1 MSGLNSL
8 KYEDIPSAWRLL
20 PVGKVLLDTQ
30 YGTNEPAVEGGNT
43 RVVGMKD
50 IQEGKVLTAD
60 LTSLNLLDTE
70 KERYLLNKGDL
81 LINRTNSYDLVG
93 KVGIFASDEQV
104 AFASY
109 LVRLTVDAT
118 QTCPEYLNHWLN
130 GYLAQTVIKRIA
142 TRAISQANVNPT
154 EFKKHCLVPLPPLQ
168 EQTSI
173 AFLLSTWDL
182 AIEKTERLIAA
193 KEKRYLWLSKKYL
206 FGDAD
211 QISNLAKKTK
221 WFAVPDH
228 WEIVKI
234 GKIAKDVSK
243 FNGTGENIPVLSC
256 TKYDGLVDS
265 LTYFDK
271 QVFSLD
277 TSTYKVVSRGQ
288 FAYATN
294 HIEEGSIGY
303 QDHYDKGLVSPMYTV
318 FETNRDVDD
327 SYLYKVLKSVVYL
340 HIFRANTSS
349 SVARR
354 GSLRWKEF
362 AKLPI
367 PLPPIEE
374 QKHIAAILTATRQE
388 IDLLKKQAEAY
399 RRQKRGL
406 MQKLLTGEWRVKID
420 EEADNG

>member
-1 MSGLNSL
+1 MKKSYWTMKNVEDLFDVQLGKMLNEKAKQGDLVPYLANFNVRWGAFDLS
-8 KYEDIPSAWRLL
+8 RL
-20 PVGKVLLDTQ
+20 
-30 YGTNEPAVEGGNT
+30 NEMAF
-43 RVVGMKD
+43 
-50 IQEGKVLTAD
+50 
-60 LTSLNLLDTE
+60 SE
-70 KERYLLNKGDL
+70 KEQKKYSLQIGDL
-81 LINRTNSYDLVG
+81 LMCEGGEIGRCAVWEGEEKTIYFQKALHRLRPLSKDIKPEFVYYYMQHIASKGELPKLVG
-93 KVGIFASDEQV
+93 E
-104 AFASY
+104 
-109 LVRLTVDAT
+109 
-118 QTCPEYLNHWLN
+118 
-130 GYLAQTVIKRIA
+130 
-142 TRAISQANVNPT
+142 
-154 EFKKHCLVPLPPLQ
+154 
-168 EQTSI
+168 TSI
-173 AFLLSTWDL
+173 AHLTREKLLCLRIPTPAPSEQIAIVGLLSTWDL
-182 AIEKTERLIAA
+182 AIEKTERLMAA
-193 KEKRYLWLSKKYL
+193 KERRYLSISKKYL

-211 QISNLAKKTK
+211 QSSNTTKKTK
-221 WFAVPDH
+221 WFSVPDH

-234 GKIAKDVSK
+234 GKIAKDVST
-243 FNGTGENIPVLSC
+243 FNNSGENIPVLSC

-303 QDHYDKGLVSPMYTV
+303 QDVYGKGLVSPMYTV
-318 FETNRDVDD
+318 FETNKSVDD

-349 SVARR
+349 SVDRR

-374 QKHIAAILTATRQE
+374 QKHIAAILTAAREE

-406 MQKLLTGEWRVKID
+406 MQKLLTGEWRVKTD
-420 EEADNG
+420 KETV